1 MVLGFLRAA
10 GPSTPYDLKRM
21 HAISVGHFWS
31 IPHSQLYAEP
41 ERLTKAGLVTEERE
55 EGGRRRRRFT
65 ITPAG
70 EAALDAW
77 LAHPESPAPE
87 LRDVS
92 LIKVFF
98 GADPHA
104 IAERQVAAHEQM
116 LATYEELHAMLSL
129 APDSPRGPI
138 STLDVGIRHERA
150 MVDYWRS
157 LLTPPRANGGTAGP
171 AGP

>member
-41 ERLTKAGLVTEERE
+41 ERLANAGLVSEERE
-55 EGGRRRRRFT
+55 AAGRRRRRFS

-77 LAHPESPAPE
+77 LADPEAPAPE
-87 LRDVS
+87 LRDVA
-92 LIKVFF
+92 LIKLFF
-98 GADPHA
+98 GADAGA
-104 IAERQVAAHEQM
+104 IAERQVAAHEEL
-116 LATYEELHAMLSL
+116 LATYEDLHALL
-129 APDSPRGPI
+129 EQAPDAPRGPI
-138 STLDVGIRHERA
+138 TTLEAGIKHERA
-150 MVDYWRS
+150 LIAFWRAR
-157 LLTPPRANGGTAGP
+157 LD
-171 AGP
+171 

>member
-1 MVLGFLRAA
+1 MILGFLRAA

-41 ERLTKAGLVTEERE
+41 ERLAKAGFVSEERE

-65 ITPAG
+65 ITKAG
-70 EAALDAW
+70 EEALDAW
-77 LAHPESPAPE
+77 LADPESPSPE

-92 LIKVFF
+92 LIKIFF
-98 GADPHA
+98 GAETDA
-104 IAERQVAAHEQM
+104 VAERQVAAHEQM
-116 LATYEELHAMLSL
+116 LATYEGLHAMLNL

-138 STLDVGIRHERA
+138 STLDAGIRHERA
-150 MVDYWRS
+150 MIAYWRS
-157 LLTPPRANGGTAGP
+157 LLD
-171 AGP
+171 